1 MIPEFA
7 EGVTRLIN
15 HAMTLDDFLNSR
27 LIRCPCVNCENV
39 RYHTTE
45 TVAMH
50 LMMNGFKP
58 GYTVWTSHGEV
69 ESDTM
74 FNNFVIG
81 ESSRSTE
88 HNYFQ
93 GSRMSDIINDAFG
106 MHSDFEQ
113 GENVE
118 EAPNE
123 EANIFYEQLRDCS
136 SHLFNGSQH
145 SKLSVAVRLLSI
157 KSNNNISQGAMDSMI
172 ELMKELVDPNV
183 EIPDSYYKANALVS
197 KLGLSSIRIDCCEKG
212 CMLYYKEDVNLESC
226 KFCSHPR
233 YKIGSTGKK
242 LAIKAMHYLPL
253 IPRLKRLYASN
264 SSAPHMRWHRENRRP
279 PGVMC
284 HPSDGEAWKHFDR
297 TYPDFAAEP
306 RNVRLGLCA
315 NGFTPFSVGATPY
328 SCWPVFI
335 TPYNLPPENSW
346 FDCHRRFLPP
356 DHEFRRKK
364 YAFKKNKTEG
374 DGPPPILTGDDI
386 WERVQNFP
394 KVTEEPPYKFDGYG
408 VAHNWTKQSIL
419 WELPYWKDN
428 LLRLNLDVMHI
439 EKNYF
444 DNLFNTV
451 MDVIGKTKDNVK
463 ARLDLPEHCRRPELR
478 LQESANNKLLKP
490 KASYSFTMEQK
501 RKICE
506 WVESLKMPDGHASN
520 LGKRVDIERGILH
533 GMKSHDCHVFMEQL
547 LPIAFCGLPE
557 NIWKPMAE
565 ISLFFKDLCSSTLRV
580 ENLVRMAKSIVVIS
594 NKLEKILPPGFFD
607 VMEHL
612 PIHLVHEAL
621 LGGPVQ
627 YRWMYPFERSIDK
640 SKRGIKNKHR
650 VEGCMTQVYLAK
662 ERSHFCSYHLDDY
675 VSCLRNRPNRHD
687 VTGND
692 PAVQSLSIF
701 NQPGKGSKKRTLH
714 KLTEKEKKFAELH
727 VLLNCPEVQPF
738 LDYFV
743 SQYGHDQVL
752 SSFITWYTN
761 WKYSKN
767 KKTNNSGVW
776 VKGDNGNQ
784 NENVDYFGVL
794 QEIVELEYSG
804 WPIKRIVLF
813 QCKWFDPTSRGTR
826 ELKQH
831 NIIEVKHTRK
841 YEAYDPF
848 IIAQNAKQVYYA
860 PYPLCRDKSDWWVV
874 IKTKPMGRVEVEN
887 ELDVVYQ
894 NEISSV
900 HQVVDA
906 ELEMNL
912 EHPDHILEEVNREEL
927 DMPTNM
933 EEDEEK
939 TFEENEWIDEEETS
953 EDDAC
958 EWIDDEETSE
968 EDE

>member
-1 MIPEFA
+1 
-7 EGVTRLIN
+7 
-15 HAMTLDDFLNSR
+15 
-27 LIRCPCVNCENV
+27 
-39 RYHTTE
+39 
-45 TVAMH
+45 
-50 LMMNGFKP
+50 
-58 GYTVWTSHGEV
+58 
-69 ESDTM
+69 
-74 FNNFVIG
+74 
-81 ESSRSTE
+81 
-88 HNYFQ
+88 
-93 GSRMSDIINDAFG
+93 
-106 MHSDFEQ
+106 
-113 GENVE
+113 
-118 EAPNE
+118 
-123 EANIFYEQLRDCS
+123 
-136 SHLFNGSQH
+136 
-145 SKLSVAVRLLSI
+145 
-157 KSNNNISQGAMDSMI
+157 MDSMI

-183 EIPDSYYKANALVS
+183 EIPDSYYKANALMS

-253 IPRLKRLYASN
+253 IPKLKRLYASN
-264 SSAPHMRWHRENRRP
+264 SSAPHMRWHCENRRP
-279 PGVMC
+279 PGIMC

-315 NGFTPFSVGATPY
+315 DGFTPFSVGATPY

-335 TPYNLPPENSW
+335 TPYNLPPEMCMTSPYIFLNCVIPGSSNPKSKIDVYLQPLIDELKLLWSEGVETWDISRKQNFNMRATLMWTINDFLAYGMLSGWMTAGKLACPYCMEDTKSFTLKHGRKNSW

-364 YAFKKNKTEG
+364 YAFKKNKTER
-374 DGPPPILTGDDI
+374 DGPTPILTGDDI

-408 VAHNWTKQSIL
+408 VAHNWTKQSIF

-428 LLRLNLDVMHI
+428 FLRHNLDVMHI

-451 MDVIGKTKDNVK
+451 MDVTGKTKDNVK
-463 ARLDLPEHCRRPELR
+463 ARLNLPEHCRRPELH
-478 LQESANNKLLKP
+478 LQKSANNKLLKP
-490 KASYSFTMEQK
+490 KPSYSFTMEQK

-506 WVESLKMPDGHASN
+506 WVESLKTPYGYASN

-557 NIWKPMAE
+557 NIWKPIAE
-565 ISLFFKDLCSSTLRV
+565 ISLLFKDLCSNTLRV
-580 ENLVRMAKSIVVIS
+580 ENLVRMAKNIVVIS

-627 YRWMYPFERSIDK
+627 YRWMYPFER
-640 SKRGIKNKHR
+640 
-650 VEGCMTQVYLAK
+650 
-662 ERSHFCSYHLDDY
+662 
-675 VSCLRNRPNRHD
+675 PNRHD
-687 VTGND
+687 ATGND
-692 PAVQSLSIF
+692 PAVHSLSIF

-714 KLTEKEKKFAELH
+714 KLTEKEKKSAELH

-743 SQYGHDQVL
+743 SQYGHDQVFP
-752 SSFITWYTN
+752 SFITWYTN
-761 WKYSKN
+761 WVYNLENSATFDQFFKDISWGPITVHTMSQYNVNGFKFATDKYSKN

-804 WPIKRIVLF
+804 WPIKRIVFF

-831 NIIEVKHTRK
+831 NIIEVKHTKK

-848 IIAQNAKQVYYA
+848 IIAQNAKQVYYD
-860 PYPLCRDKSDWWVV
+860 PYLLRRDKSDC
-874 IKTKPMGRVEVEN
+874 
-887 ELDVVYQ
+887 
-894 NEISSV
+894 V

-933 EEDEEK
+933 EGDEEE
-939 TFEENEWIDEEETS
+939 TFEEDEWIDEEETS

-958 EWIDDEETSE
+958 EWTDDEETSE

>member
-1 MIPEFA
+1 
-7 EGVTRLIN
+7 
-15 HAMTLDDFLNSR
+15 
-27 LIRCPCVNCENV
+27 
-39 RYHTTE
+39 
-45 TVAMH
+45 MH

-58 GYTVWTSHGEV
+58 GYTVWTIYGEV

-74 FNNFVIG
+74 FNNFVVG

-93 GSRMSDIINDAFG
+93 GSRMSDMINDAFG

-123 EANIFYEQLRDCS
+123 KANIFYEQLRDCS
-136 SHLFNGSQH
+136 SPLFNGSQH
-145 SKLSVAVRLLSI
+145 SKLSVVVRLLSI
-157 KSNNNISQGAMDSMI
+157 KSDNNISQGAMDSMI
-172 ELMKELVDPNV
+172 DLMKELVDRNI
-183 EIPDSYYKANALVS
+183 EIPDSYYKENALVS

-233 YKIGSTGKK
+233 YKTGSTRKK

-279 PGVMC
+279 PNVMC

-306 RNVRLGLCA
+306 RNVRLGLCVD
-315 NGFTPFSVGATPY
+315 GFTPFSVGAAPY

-335 TPYNLPPENSW
+335 TPYNLPPEM
-346 FDCHRRFLPP
+346 
-356 DHEFRRKK
+356 
-364 YAFKKNKTEG
+364 Y
-374 DGPPPILTGDDI
+374 
-386 WERVQNFP
+386 
-394 KVTEEPPYKFDGYG
+394 VT
-408 VAHNWTKQSIL
+408 
-419 WELPYWKDN
+419 
-428 LLRLNLDVMHI
+428 
-439 EKNYF
+439 
-444 DNLFNTV
+444 
-451 MDVIGKTKDNVK
+451 GKTKDNVK
-463 ARLDLPEHCRRPELR
+463 VRLDLSEHCRGPELH

-501 RKICE
+501 RKFCE
-506 WVESLKMPDGHASN
+506 WVENLIMPDGYALN

-547 LPIAFCGLPE
+547 LLIAFCGLPE
-557 NIWKPMAE
+557 NIWKSMAE

-580 ENLVRMAKSIVVIS
+580 ENLAWMAKNIVVIS

-621 LGGPVQ
+621 LGGPIQ
-627 YRWMYPFERSIDK
+627 YRWMYPFERSIGN

-650 VEGCMTQVYLAK
+650 VEGL
-662 ERSHFCSYHLDDY
+662 
-675 VSCLRNRPNRHD
+675 
-687 VTGND
+687 
-692 PAVQSLSIF
+692 QSLSIF
-701 NQPGKGSKKRTLH
+701 NQSGKGSKKRTLH
-714 KLTEKEKKFAELH
+714 KLTKKDKKSAELH

-743 SQYGHDQVL
+743 SQYGHDQVFP
-752 SSFITWYTN
+752 SFITWYTN
-761 WKYSKN
+761 WDISWGPITVHTMSQYNVKGFKFVIEKYSKN

-776 VKGDNGNQ
+776 VKGDDGNQ

-794 QEIVELEYSG
+794 QEILELEYSG

-813 QCKWFDPTSRGTR
+813 QCKWFDPTSGGTR
-826 ELKQH
+826 KLKQH

-848 IIAQNAKQVYYA
+848 IIAHNASKCTMLLIRCVG
-860 PYPLCRDKSDWWVV
+860 
-874 IKTKPMGRVEVEN
+874 IM
-887 ELDVVYQ
+887 
-894 NEISSV
+894 
-900 HQVVDA
+900 DA

-912 EHPDHILEEVNREEL
+912 EHPDHISEEVNREEL
-927 DMPTNM
+927 DMTTNM
-933 EEDEEK
+933 EEDEEE
-939 TFEENEWIDEEETS
+939 TFEEDEWIDEEETS

>member
-1 MIPEFA
+1 
-7 EGVTRLIN
+7 
-15 HAMTLDDFLNSR
+15 
-27 LIRCPCVNCENV
+27 
-39 RYHTTE
+39 
-45 TVAMH
+45 
-50 LMMNGFKP
+50 
-58 GYTVWTSHGEV
+58 
-69 ESDTM
+69 
-74 FNNFVIG
+74 
-81 ESSRSTE
+81 
-88 HNYFQ
+88 
-93 GSRMSDIINDAFG
+93 

-118 EAPNE
+118 ETPNE
-123 EANIFYEQLRDCS
+123 EAKIFYEQLRDCS
-136 SHLFNGSQH
+136 SPLFNGSQH

-157 KSNNNISQGAMDSMI
+157 KSDNNISQGVMDSMI
-172 ELMKELVDPNV
+172 DLMKELVDPNV
-183 EIPDSYYKANALVS
+183 EIPDSCCKANALVS
-197 KLGLSSIRIDCCEKG
+197 KLGLFSIRIDCCKNSW
-212 CMLYYKEDVNLESC
+212 MLYYKEDIDLKSC
-226 KFCSHPR
+226 KFCNHPH
-233 YKIGSTGKK
+233 YKTGSTEKK
-242 LAIKAMHYLPL
+242 LAIKAMYYLLL

-279 PGVMC
+279 PSVMC
-284 HPSDGEAWKHFDR
+284 HPFDGEAWKHFDR

-315 NGFTPFSVGATPY
+315 DGFTPFSVGAAPY
-328 SCWPVFI
+328 SCWLVFI
-335 TPYNLPPENSW
+335 TPYNLPPEMCMTSPYIYLNCVIPGSSNPKSKVDVYLQPLIDELKLLW
-346 FDCHRRFLPP
+346 FEGVETWDISRKQNFNMCATLMWTINDFPAYGMLSGWMTAGK
-356 DHEFRRKK
+356 RKK
-364 YAFKKNKTEG
+364 YAFKKNKTER

-394 KVTEEPPYKFDGYG
+394 KVIEEPPYKFDGYG
-408 VAHNWTKQSIL
+408 VAHNWANQSIF

-428 LLRLNLDVMHI
+428 LLRHNLDVMHI

-451 MDVIGKTKDNVK
+451 MDVTGKTKDNVK
-463 ARLDLPEHCRRPELR
+463 ARLDLPEHCRRSELH

-490 KASYSFTMEQK
+490 KASYSFTMEHK

-506 WVESLKMPDGHASN
+506 WVESLKISDGYTSN
-520 LGKRVDIERGILH
+520 LGKRVDIEYGILH

-580 ENLVRMAKSIVVIS
+580 ENLVRMAKNIVVIS

-621 LGGPVQ
+621 LGGLVQ
-627 YRWMYPFERSIDK
+627 YRWMYPFER
-640 SKRGIKNKHR
+640 
-650 VEGCMTQVYLAK
+650 
-662 ERSHFCSYHLDDY
+662 
-675 VSCLRNRPNRHD
+675 
-687 VTGND
+687 
-692 PAVQSLSIF
+692 
-701 NQPGKGSKKRTLH
+701 
-714 KLTEKEKKFAELH
+714 
-727 VLLNCPEVQPF
+727 
-738 LDYFV
+738 YFV
-743 SQYGHDQVL
+743 SQYGHDQVFP
-752 SSFITWYTN
+752 SFITWYTN
-761 WKYSKN
+761 WVYNSENAATFDQFFKDISWGPITVHTMSQYNVNGFKFATENYSKN

-776 VKGDNGNQ
+776 VKGDDGSQ

-794 QEIVELEYSG
+794 QEILELEYSG

-860 PYPLCRDKSDWWVV
+860 LYPLRRDKSDWWVV
-874 IKTKPMGRVEVEN
+874 IKTELMGRVEVES
-887 ELDVVYQ
+887 ELDVAYQ

-900 HQVVDA
+900 SMQGLRSGKPLSNQLRLLTQILIVSVKF
-906 ELEMNL
+906 LE
-912 EHPDHILEEVNREEL
+912 
-927 DMPTNM
+927 
-933 EEDEEK
+933 K
-939 TFEENEWIDEEETS
+939 
-953 EDDAC
+953 
-958 EWIDDEETSE
+958 
-968 EDE
+968 